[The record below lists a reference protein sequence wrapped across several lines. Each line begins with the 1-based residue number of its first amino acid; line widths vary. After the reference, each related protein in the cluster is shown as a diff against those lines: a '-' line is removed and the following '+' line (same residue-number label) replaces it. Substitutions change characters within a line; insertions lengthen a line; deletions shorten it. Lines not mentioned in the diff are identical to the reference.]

1 MRDGTQVA
9 CLQEA
14 EGPAL
19 TRNPAA
25 RDLGTGTGP
34 LVQHP
39 DRLKA
44 RLKELPAEPGCYL
57 MRDGDDRILYIGKA
71 KVLRQ
76 RVRSYFHNSPGH
88 SPRISLMVRQVC
100 DLEFIVTDSE
110 DEALAL
116 ESNLIKHHQPHFNV
130 LLKDD
135 KKYPYVCITWSE
147 SYPRIFITR
156 QRRFRKPHDRFYG
169 PYVDVGQLRR
179 TLAMVKRVFPLRQR
193 PQPLYR
199 NRTCLNFDIGRCPGV
214 CQEKISSEDYQQ
226 ILRKVAMV
234 FQGRNDELLS
244 LLTGQ
249 MERYAERLDFEAAAL
264 VRDQLQGLESLSAD
278 QKMSLGDSSISR
290 DVLALA
296 ADRRVAA
303 VQLFQMRAGKLVG
316 RLGFTADAVQASS
329 AVAQGAQHL
338 GEEERLGDASP
349 AALEPKLPLPKE
361 TQPPG
366 PQAGGDQPDR
376 SQPEVAPA
384 APEAALELA
393 ASGDPLAEPLAE
405 QPAGLQAD
413 AASLGLI
420 LQRVIEEHYSQVDP
434 VEIPPE
440 LLLQYPLPQQ
450 QLIEDWLS
458 ERRGRKVRL
467 AVPQRQQKVEWIELV
482 ERNAGYE
489 LQRTQRTAEQHQL
502 ATEDLAQ
509 LLDLASPPRR
519 IEGFDISH
527 IQGSDAVASQV
538 VFIDG
543 LPAKQHYRKYRI
555 QSSSI
560 RSGHSDDFMAMAEI
574 MRRRFRRWAQA
585 KAEGA
590 DLAELRRQANSA
602 LHTGGL
608 NDWPD
613 VVMID
618 GGKGQLSAVMEALRE
633 LNLHEDLVVCSLAKQ
648 REEVFLP
655 GAKQPLDSEP
665 GQLGIVLLR
674 RLRDEAHRFAI
685 SFHRQQRGERMK
697 RSRLSD
703 IPGLGP
709 KRVKELLAHFRSIDA
724 IQLASAEA
732 IAKAPGVG
740 PALARQIWDYFHPS
754 DLDGDGQAADGS
766 DGSAG
771 AGASTGADPSGGAL
785 APAGPGR
792 GPDAAAALEPAESES
807 SP

>member
-1 MRDGTQVA
+1 MLDGAVVPTLLGV
-9 CLQEA
+9 EA
-14 EGPAL
+14 TTLP
-19 TRNPAA
+19 RNPAA
-25 RDLGTGTGP
+25 KDLGTGSGP
-34 LVQHP
+34 LVLNP
-39 DRLKA
+39 ERLKA
-44 RLKELPAEPGCYL
+44 RLKELPAEPGCYM

-147 SYPRIFITR
+147 NYPRIFITR

-199 NRTCLNFDIGRCPGV
+199 DRTCLNFDIGRCPGV
-214 CQEKISSEDYQQ
+214 CQEKISSDDYQQ

-234 FQGRNDELLS
+234 FQGRNDELLT

-249 MERYAERLDFEAAAL
+249 MERYAERLDFEAAAR
-264 VRDQLQGLESLSAD
+264 VRDQLQGLESLSAE
-278 QKMSLGDSSISR
+278 QKMSLGDSSVSR

-316 RLGFTADAVQASS
+316 RLGFTADAVKASS
-329 AVAQGAQHL
+329 A
-338 GEEERLGDASP
+338 
-349 AALEPKLPLPKE
+349 
-361 TQPPG
+361 
-366 PQAGGDQPDR
+366 
-376 SQPEVAPA
+376 
-384 APEAALELA
+384 
-393 ASGDPLAEPLAE
+393 LAEGEPGLPM
-405 QPAGLQAD
+405 PAVPAD
-413 AASLGLI
+413 AISVAEAPGEPTDELPADSASLGLI

-467 AVPQRQQKVEWIELV
+467 AVPQRQQKADWIELV

-590 DLAELRRQANSA
+590 DLAELARQASST

-740 PALARQIWDYFHPS
+740 PALARQIWEYFHPS
-754 DLDGDGQAADGS
+754 DLDGDGQPAIANPGEPVP
-766 DGSAG
+766 AG
-771 AGASTGADPSGGAL
+771 IPLGADSL
-785 APAGPGR
+785 ATGSPGE
-792 GPDAAAALEPAESES
+792 GDA
-807 SP
+807 